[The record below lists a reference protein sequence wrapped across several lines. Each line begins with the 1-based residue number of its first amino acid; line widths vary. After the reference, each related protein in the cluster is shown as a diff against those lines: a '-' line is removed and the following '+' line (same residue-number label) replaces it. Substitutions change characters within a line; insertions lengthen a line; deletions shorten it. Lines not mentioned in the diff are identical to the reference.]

1 MPSFTEGRYR
11 AEFIL
16 AEAPGTISRE
26 TVTVTV
32 GAATT
37 LAPGMVLGKITATG
51 KYVPYNNGAA
61 DGSEVAAGILH
72 GELKNAGGAGADFKG
87 VIVTRIAEVRKAD
100 LNWNGQAQAAI
111 DAGIVDLAAR
121 DVLCRD

>member
-32 GAATT
+32 AAATT

-51 KYVPYNNGAA
+51 KYVPYNNAA
-61 DGSEVAAGILH
+61 VDGSEVAAGVLH
-72 GELKNAGGAGADFKG
+72 GELKNAGGAPADFKG

-100 LNWNGQAQAAI
+100 LNWNGQAQPAI